1 MGKAEK
7 QSPESPGGLLK
18 GTKVWEDPGLDL
30 CSPHPSLLRHC
41 SLLTLNQ
48 RERGKTQENSE
59 QKRKER
65 AGAGREAEGESGQ
78 LLLYGFADT
87 EGDVT
92 RHGLRPGRLCVS

>member
-1 MGKAEK
+1 MGKSEK

-18 GTKVWEDPGLDL
+18 GTQVWEEPGWDL
-30 CSPHPSLLRHC
+30 CSPHPSLLCHC
-41 SLLTLNQ
+41 PLLTLDQ

-59 QKRKER
+59 QKRKQR
-65 AGAGREAEGESGQ
+65 AGVGGEAEGGSAQ
-78 LLLYGFADT
+78 LLPYGFADT